1 MTDHISSKSFR
12 IVIAEDNRAQR
23 LFLKQVLEQ
32 LGHTVLCAAANGEQL
47 QRECACLEFDLA
59 ILDLDMPV
67 MDGLAAAEELWS
79 KRQIPVILVSGHP
92 DLEFVNGLAE
102 PVACCLCK
110 PISMTALEQAIASA
124 VKK

>member
-1 MTDHISSKSFR
+1 MADHNSSKSFR

-79 KRQIPVILVSGHP
+79 KRQIPVILEK
-92 DLEFVNGLAE
+92 LLKGLAE